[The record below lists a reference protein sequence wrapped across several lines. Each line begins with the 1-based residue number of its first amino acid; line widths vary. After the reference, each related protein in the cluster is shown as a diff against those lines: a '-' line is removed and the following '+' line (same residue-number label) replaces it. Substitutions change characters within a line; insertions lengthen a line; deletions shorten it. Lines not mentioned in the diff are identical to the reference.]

1 MSQVEYKIDESLL
14 KRIQDDNILAQS
26 ILTEYFN
33 AMIDNPSNKTN
44 QDFHR
49 HFATRLIRAIEN
61 TPNNKDDLN

>member
-33 AMIDNPSNKTN
+33 AMISNPSNKTN

-49 HFATRLIRAIEN
+49 HFAARLIRAIEN